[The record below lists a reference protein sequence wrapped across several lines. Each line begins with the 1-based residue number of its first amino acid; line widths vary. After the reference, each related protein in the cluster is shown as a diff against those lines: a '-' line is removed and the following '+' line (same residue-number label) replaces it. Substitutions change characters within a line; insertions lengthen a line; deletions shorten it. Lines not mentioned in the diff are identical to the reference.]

1 MARVAGSVL
10 LAVMC
15 VGRLHAQE
23 AATDSTNYWQQ
34 ERQWKVRNF
43 GHTIGFESAWT
54 KAHDLPVMQQFAR
67 SANVVDADQ
76 DYDFIYFLSA
86 SLAIHAQQDVSISRW
101 DNGNITGHQW
111 RVSLDRFIGRTSGV
125 VVEHDSVAST
135 DSLYRLGTVYLYSQN
150 ELALGLER
158 RWRTDETRPFYFG
171 ASLGAN
177 IGTTTSNT
185 IVVLNYTQLRVVDG
199 TEEVESVEEQYPGRR
214 CSYLRGH
221 LGLRAGF
228 RIKRRF
234 DVALEG
240 TYGVGLQMI
249 STDVVRPITSRITAV
264 LATRWTLGY

>member
-1 MARVAGSVL
+1 MARLAGSALFLVL
-10 LAVMC
+10 CGV
-15 VGRLHAQE
+15 RLHAQD

-43 GHTIGFESAWT
+43 GHTIGFEAAWT
-54 KAHDLPVMQQFAR
+54 KAHDLSVMQQFAR

-135 DSLYRLGTVYLYSQN
+135 DSLYRLGTIYLYSQN

-199 TEEVESVEEQYPGRR
+199 TQEVESLEEQYPGRR

-221 LGLRAGF
+221 VGLRAGF
-228 RIKRRF
+228 RIKRRL

-249 STDVVRPITSRITAV
+249 STDVVRPITSRVTAV